1 MPAND
6 TQPMPSQLP
15 PLQIFKPGTDK
26 PMQASKWLATQVL
39 LDGDEMTALF
49 DSLGTFALYQVSGI
63 VKAGEGQIL
72 QKDFLDCYRQYV
84 ETLKRG
90 EIPADETY
98 RRMFSTV
105 LTTTP
110 DAVYALDL
118 GEGRRSVRIAYPVV
132 QQQVHRLDYSTVD
145 GKFRPM
151 VLGLDSILWGIQYSY
166 PQLFS
171 NQQTLEVQQVNDSP

>member
-1 MPAND
+1 
-6 TQPMPSQLP
+6 
-15 PLQIFKPGTDK
+15 
-26 PMQASKWLATQVL
+26 
-39 LDGDEMTALF
+39 
-49 DSLGTFALYQVSGI
+49 
-63 VKAGEGQIL
+63 
-72 QKDFLDCYRQYV
+72 
-84 ETLKRG
+84 
-90 EIPADETY
+90 
-98 RRMFSTV
+98 MFSTV

-118 GEGRRSVRIAYPVV
+118 GEGRQSVRIAYPVV

-171 NQQTLEVQQVNDSP
+171 NQQTLEVQQVNDSPDFPNTALFRSIQKWVRHNTIPTPFLVGGQKNQCSDAPRKEVLELD